1 MQNGVCSTGKPYG
14 VAPDVLHSE
23 RYFMQKKKS
32 FLIYTES
39 LSVLDE
45 LNKEQIA
52 DLFLAIKDYQNG
64 VEPKLNGLMK
74 AVFLPFKNY
83 FDENAEKYEKVCKKR
98 RNAGSLGG
106 KANATKCK
114 QMLPN
119 ATKCKQMRY
128 DNDSES
134 DSEYDSDSDVSN
146 ETLKKEISKEKT
158 EITKGCRFENSP
170 YFNET
175 MPKEFE
181 TESSKMPVEENP
193 IEEEKIQKK
202 TARKRNA
209 QTLFDETEFYQE
221 TIPDS
226 LKEIA
231 AKLNPFQNAQPTYE
245 AFKDYNLQHAR
256 KAADWKAAW
265 RNWLR
270 SKYNSN
276 FKDISHVLNRE
287 AVKNQMAYLEQM
299 KAQGDEFFIQRART
313 RLKQIIE
320 QELEK

>member
-83 FDENAEKYEKVCKKR
+83 FDENAEKYEKVCEKR

-106 KANATKCK
+106 KAKATKCK

-119 ATKCKQMRY
+119 ASKCKQMRY

-134 DSEYDSDSDVSN
+134 DSESDSDVSN

-158 EITKGCRFENSP
+158 EISKGCRFENSP

-181 TESSKMPVEENP
+181 TESSKM
-193 IEEEKIQKK
+193 
-202 TARKRNA
+202 
-209 QTLFDETEFYQE
+209 
-221 TIPDS
+221 
-226 LKEIA
+226 
-231 AKLNPFQNAQPTYE
+231 NPFQSAEREYQT
-245 AFKDYNLQHAR
+245 FKDYWAG
-256 KAADWKAAW
+256 KTGATATKKDWIATW

-270 SKYNSN
+270 NSRT

>member
-1 MQNGVCSTGKPYG
+1 MQYQTNVKIVIDKRKLDTLIRLGVSDQNLLSLLKTQRFESTGDALIDEYLSTLVDVKEFSNWGGNRKNSGRKPKNNQLENQDDNQLENQDDCNLDDKDKDIYITG
-14 VAPDVLHSE
+14 NSVTGNSVTDSKE
-23 RYFMQKKKS
+23 KKKNIQKKK
-32 FLIYTES
+32 E
-39 LSVLDE
+39 
-45 LNKEQIA
+45 
-52 DLFLAIKDYQNG
+52 
-64 VEPKLNGLMK
+64 
-74 AVFLPFKNY
+74 
-83 FDENAEKYEKVCKKR
+83 
-98 RNAGSLGG
+98 
-106 KANATKCK
+106 
-114 QMLPN
+114 
-119 ATKCKQMRY
+119 
-128 DNDSES
+128 
-134 DSEYDSDSDVSN
+134 
-146 ETLKKEISKEKT
+146 
-158 EITKGCRFENSP
+158 
-170 YFNET
+170 
-175 MPKEFE
+175 
-181 TESSKMPVEENP
+181 
-193 IEEEKIQKK
+193 
-202 TARKRNA
+202 RKRNA

-231 AKLNPFQNAQPTYE
+231 YKLNPFQNAQPTYE

>member
-1 MQNGVCSTGKPYG
+1 M
-14 VAPDVLHSE
+14 
-23 RYFMQKKKS
+23 KKKS

-83 FDENAEKYEKVCKKR
+83 FDENAEKYEKVCEKR

-114 QMLPN
+114 QMQAN

-181 TESSKMPVEENP
+181 TESSKTPVEENP
-193 IEEEKIQKK
+193 IEENPPHNNTDITKTDSKEKKKNIQKK
-202 TARKRNA
+202 KERKRNA

-270 SKYNSN
+270 SQYNSN

-287 AVKNQMAYLEQM
+287 TVKNQMAYLEQM

>member
-1 MQNGVCSTGKPYG
+1 MQSKKTVKIIIDKRTLDTLIRLGVSDENLLMILKKQRYVPTGDELTDDYLSTLFTVKEFSNWGGNRKNGGRKPKNNQLDFQDDNQLDFQDDCNLDDKDKDKDIDIYVTGNSVTGNSVTDSK
-14 VAPDVLHSE
+14 E
-23 RYFMQKKKS
+23 KKKNIQKKK
-32 FLIYTES
+32 E
-39 LSVLDE
+39 
-45 LNKEQIA
+45 
-52 DLFLAIKDYQNG
+52 
-64 VEPKLNGLMK
+64 
-74 AVFLPFKNY
+74 
-83 FDENAEKYEKVCKKR
+83 
-98 RNAGSLGG
+98 
-106 KANATKCK
+106 
-114 QMLPN
+114 
-119 ATKCKQMRY
+119 
-128 DNDSES
+128 
-134 DSEYDSDSDVSN
+134 
-146 ETLKKEISKEKT
+146 
-158 EITKGCRFENSP
+158 
-170 YFNET
+170 
-175 MPKEFE
+175 
-181 TESSKMPVEENP
+181 
-193 IEEEKIQKK
+193 
-202 TARKRNA
+202 RKRNA

-287 AVKNQMAYLEQM
+287 AVKNQMAHLEQM

>member
-1 MQNGVCSTGKPYG
+1 MQYQTNVKIVIDKRKLDTLIRLGVSDENLLSLLKTQRFEPTGDALIDEYLSTLVDVKEFSNWGGNRKNSGRKPKNNQLENQDDNQLENQDDCNLDDKDIDIDKDIYVTG
-14 VAPDVLHSE
+14 NSVTGNSVTDSKE
-23 RYFMQKKKS
+23 KKKNIQKKK
-32 FLIYTES
+32 
-39 LSVLDE
+39 
-45 LNKEQIA
+45 
-52 DLFLAIKDYQNG
+52 G
-64 VEPKLNGLMK
+64 
-74 AVFLPFKNY
+74 
-83 FDENAEKYEKVCKKR
+83 
-98 RNAGSLGG
+98 
-106 KANATKCK
+106 
-114 QMLPN
+114 
-119 ATKCKQMRY
+119 
-128 DNDSES
+128 
-134 DSEYDSDSDVSN
+134 
-146 ETLKKEISKEKT
+146 
-158 EITKGCRFENSP
+158 
-170 YFNET
+170 
-175 MPKEFE
+175 
-181 TESSKMPVEENP
+181 
-193 IEEEKIQKK
+193 
-202 TARKRNA
+202 RKSNA

-221 TIPDS
+221 TIPAS

-231 AKLNPFQNAQPTYE
+231 AKLNPFQDAQPTYE

>member
-1 MQNGVCSTGKPYG
+1 MTEK
-14 VAPDVLHSE
+14 L
-23 RYFMQKKKS
+23 KK
-32 FLIYTES
+32 YT
-39 LSVLDE
+39 V
-45 LNKEQIA
+45 N
-52 DLFLAIKDYQNG
+52 FT
-64 VEPKLNGLMK
+64 M
-74 AVFLPFKNY
+74 
-83 FDENAEKYEKVCKKR
+83 
-98 RNAGSLGG
+98 
-106 KANATKCK
+106 
-114 QMLPN
+114 
-119 ATKCKQMRY
+119 
-128 DNDSES
+128 
-134 DSEYDSDSDVSN
+134 VSN
-146 ETLKKEISKEKT
+146 AVLTDAKLSLKAKGLYAYLFSKPNGWLFHNAVILSEIKESVDAFKSAIMELEKAGYIKRETAKNAFGQVEGVN
-158 EITKGCRFENSP
+158 ITFIDP
-170 YFNET
+170 
-175 MPKEFE
+175 
-181 TESSKMPVEENP
+181 SSKNPVEENP
-193 IEEEKIQKK
+193 VEENPVEENPTPNNTDITKTDSKEKEKIQKK